1 MKLKS
6 ITLAMTS
13 VAFLLYTGLIVSL
26 FYFYSGT
33 RFQEVLFSQR
43 TLYAVKLSLATAT
56 VSMLLAM
63 FLALPVA
70 YAISRYDFP
79 GKHFVDTVFEL
90 PMIVSPAALGA
101 MLLIFF
107 NNPLGQWIQTNIQQF
122 VFTVYGLILAQFIT
136 VLGVAIRLVKTALD
150 EIPTRYETVART
162 LGASPFTAF
171 RTITLPLCQR
181 GLVAAAILTWAKAV
195 GEFGAS
201 ITLAGTMAMR
211 TETLPIA
218 IYMRLATADIEGA
231 VVSILILLLLGL
243 GLLFAVRLLLMKV
256 KHA

>member
-1 MKLKS
+1 
-6 ITLAMTS
+6 MTFA
-13 VAFLLYTGLIVSL
+13 AFFLYTGLIASL
-26 FYFYSGT
+26 FYFFSGT
-33 RFQEVLFSQR
+33 RFQEVLFSPR
-43 TLYAVKLSLATAT
+43 TLYSIKLSLGTAT

-107 NNPLGQWIQTNIQQF
+107 NNPMGQWIQTNIQQF
-122 VFTVYGLILAQFIT
+122 VFTVYGIILAQFVT
-136 VLGVAIRLVKTALD
+136 VLGVAIRLVKTSLD

-171 RTITLPLCQR
+171 RTITLPLCKR

-243 GLLFAVRLLLMKV
+243 GLLFAVRLLLIKV